1 MPKMPIYIFHC
12 KDAESA
18 KAFYKESFSLRP
30 LRLCG
35 EIQLKA
41 QSLFERFSLPSEV
54 NL

>member
-1 MPKMPIYIFHC
+1 MPKMPINIFHR
-12 KDAESA
+12 KDAESTET
-18 KAFYKESFSLRP
+18 FYKESFSLRP

-41 QSLFERFSLPSEV
+41 QSLLERFSLPSEV